1 MPMISFRTLLL
12 WLVLFAVPF
21 QGYAAATMA
30 FCVSDL
36 PQSVATESAQVG
48 PSHGTAH
55 DHVQHQHSAVNV
67 DNAHDHQDHVSSDN
81 DGVHKCGM
89 CGACHAVALLSSP
102 KAIEVVVLP
111 PAELTEPFSAVAILA
126 PGVLDK
132 PPRA

>member
-1 MPMISFRTLLL
+1 MFSCRTLVL
-12 WLVLFAVPF
+12 WFVVFAVPF

-30 FCVSDL
+30 FCVQDL
-36 PQSVATESAQVG
+36 PQSVAAESAQID

-67 DNAHDHQDHVSSDN
+67 DNAHDHQDHVSPDS
-81 DGVHKCGM
+81 DGVHKCGT

-111 PAELTEPFSAVAILA
+111 PAELTEPFNAAAFIA